1 MFIRNK
7 NENLTNIILWASNSK
22 VLISIWFKSLQIWL
36 FYGLESN
43 SIVRNFLSILYDLI
57 MILSGYKFSLLLKAR
72 GIRKGKLCYFLRGMK
87 RYTKMSSGYVQ
98 QGIIFWG
105 PKQPF
110 LVSDKITEKKLE
122 QFEFSYMMLHMQNM
136 IQQMWLKP
144 RMNHQ

>member
-1 MFIRNK
+1 
-7 NENLTNIILWASNSK
+7 
-22 VLISIWFKSLQIWL
+22 
-36 FYGLESN
+36 
-43 SIVRNFLSILYDLI
+43 
-57 MILSGYKFSLLLKAR
+57 
-72 GIRKGKLCYFLRGMK
+72 MK

-144 RMNHQ
+144 RMDHQ